1 MTPTQDFMLHASAAV
16 EDRRR
21 VHIRM
26 LCLIVIFGLCAGA
39 VATLQWP
46 QLLANI
52 RADNARELYAL
63 DFTAFYAAAQMIG
76 RAELVELYDIQ
87 ALTREIQA
95 LSGLQIGNSW
105 AYPPHVNFAIGPLVL
120 LPELAAFW
128 VFVLAPVVV
137 LALTLAAIVPWPL
150 GIAVATL
157 FPATLLNVYT
167 SNTGSIAAA
176 LVAVGLASLSGM
188 PILAGAAFALAA
200 HKPHLVLILPL
211 LLAATKEW
219 RALAAML
226 ATGVALFA
234 ASLVAHGVEPWLAFA
249 AKIPAHLDHVS
260 MRRAGLRFPEDRLPT
275 AYIAVLM
282 QTDLRAIAAAVQSAV
297 SVLAI
302 AGVVRVW
309 LWTTD
314 MTLRSLA
321 LAAALLLATPYAFD
335 YDMAVLA
342 LPFALLLHRS
352 IQTGWPA
359 ANGALLILLWIGPML
374 AWGTVR
380 LLGFQMVPLLLL
392 ALLLYV
398 VVQAEQLRRAAIS
411 GAHTG

>member
-1 MTPTQDFMLHASAAV
+1 
-16 EDRRR
+16 
-21 VHIRM
+21 VHLRM
-26 LCLIVIFGLCAGA
+26 LCLIVIFGMCAGA
-39 VATLQWP
+39 VATQQWP
-46 QLLANI
+46 YLFVVIQ
-52 RADNARELYAL
+52 ADNARELWAR
-63 DFTAFYAAAQMIG
+63 DFSSFYAAAQMMRRG
-76 RAELVELYDIQ
+76 EYTALYDIDTY
-87 ALTREIQA
+87 TREIRA
-95 LSGLQIGNSW
+95 LTGMQIGNSW

-128 VFVLAPVVV
+128 VFVLVPVVV
-137 LALTLAAIVPWPL
+137 LALTLAAMVPWPL
-150 GIAVATL
+150 GTAVATL
-157 FPATLLNVYT
+157 FPAVLLNVYT
-167 SNTGSIAAA
+167 SNTGSFAAA
-176 LVAVGLASLSGM
+176 LIAVGLASLSRM
-188 PILAGAAFALAA
+188 PFLAGVAFALAA
-200 HKPHLVLILPL
+200 HKPHLVLIFPL
-211 LLAATKEW
+211 LLLATKSW
-219 RALAAML
+219 RALAAMI
-226 ATGVALFA
+226 ATGLALLV
-234 ASLVAHGVEPWLAFA
+234 ASLLAHGIDPWLAFA
-249 AKIPAHLDHVS
+249 EKLPIHLDHVS
-260 MRRAGLRFPEDRLPT
+260 ARRPGLRFPEDRLPT

-282 QTDLRAIAAAVQSAV
+282 QTDVRAIAAAVQSAV

-309 LWTTD
+309 LRTTD

-321 LAAALLLATPYAFD
+321 LGAALLLATPYAFD

-342 LPFALLLHRS
+342 VPFALLLHRS

-398 VVQAEQLRRAAIS
+398 VVQADQLRRAAIS